1 MRGATNEAMN
11 EAKEGN
17 RTGKAC
23 TVRIY
28 RGWSIL
34 DGAWKPVYSW
44 YFDFGMMDT
53 ECIEVEIPRG
63 MRLIPSP
70 NGAPKLNP
78 GDGILRD
85 FHSMLAQG
93 VESPAIEWQ
102 DADMRRHRMELK
114 TIAKVSATCAGCAE
128 SARS

>member
-1 MRGATNEAMN
+1 MRGAMNEAMN
-11 EAKEGN
+11 DAKEGN
-17 RTGKAC
+17 RTGNVC
-23 TVRIY
+23 TVRLY

-53 ECIEVEIPRG
+53 ECIEAEIPRG
-63 MRLIPSP
+63 MRLILSP
-70 NGAPKLNP
+70 ASAPKLNP

-93 VESPAIEWQ
+93 AESPAIEWQ
-102 DADMRRHRMELK
+102 NADMRRHMVKLRIIEPRK
-114 TIAKVSATCAGCAE
+114 E
-128 SARS
+128 

>member
-17 RTGKAC
+17 RTGNVC
-23 TVRIY
+23 TVRLY

-53 ECIEVEIPRG
+53 ECIKVEIPRG
-63 MRLIPSP
+63 MRLISSP
-70 NGAPKLNP
+70 ASSPELNP

-93 VESPAIEWQ
+93 AESPAIEWQ
-102 DADMRRHRMELK
+102 DADMRRHRMELRIIELRK
-114 TIAKVSATCAGCAE
+114 E
-128 SARS
+128 

>member
-23 TVRIY
+23 TVRLY
-28 RGWSIL
+28 QGWSIL
-34 DGAWKPVYSW
+34 DGTWKPVYSW

-63 MRLIPSP
+63 MRLISSP
-70 NGAPKLNP
+70 ASSPKLNL

-93 VESPAIEWQ
+93 TDSPAIEWQ
-102 DADMRRHRMELK
+102 DADMRRHRMELRIIELRK
-114 TIAKVSATCAGCAE
+114 E
-128 SARS
+128 

>member
-1 MRGATNEAMN
+1 MRGATNEVMN

-23 TVRIY
+23 TVRLY
-28 RGWSIL
+28 QGWSIL

-44 YFDFGMMDT
+44 YFDFGMMNT

-63 MRLIPSP
+63 MRLISSP
-70 NGAPKLNP
+70 ASSPKLNP

-93 VESPAIEWQ
+93 AESPAIEWQ
-102 DADMRRHRMELK
+102 DADMRRHRMELRIIELRK
-114 TIAKVSATCAGCAE
+114 E
-128 SARS
+128 